1 MKKNFELE
9 CYIADLEITSEN
21 IGNGIFQLTTPLKI
35 VPLENKFTFDQ
46 IENLYDIIHKSKG
59 KIRIMIGLSE
69 RQIHE

>member
-1 MKKNFELE
+1 MKKNKIELE

-46 IENLYDIIHKSKG
+46 IKNLYDIIHKG
-59 KIRIMIGLSE
+59 KIRIIIGLSE